1 MATLVVKDGELAGT
15 TFPFDSEV
23 VLGRVDADVTIGDP
37 QISRRHLKISPGDG
51 YVEVEDLG
59 STNGSWLN
67 GERLH
72 GRARL
77 NPGDVLRVGETTLEL
92 EAPAMTAGGT
102 VVGAAPDFEELKRQA
117 GAEAG
122 SSERAPAQGPAE
134 VPPPPPPAIV
144 SPGTE
149 ETAAASTGA
158 EGRSPPAEA
167 PPAFG
172 DAPHI
177 ERHPPQETLPPGQ
190 EAPAPATTPWEQRSQ
205 RPAGEEPSPWNEPRD
220 DSMEAPS
227 PWTGP
232 LEQTS
237 GEQPPAWGQ
246 QQQPWAQG
254 DPGTAP
260 MPQATGAQQQQQ
272 QQGGH
277 QSGGYAPPGGYQ
289 QAPQQGGYGT
299 QPAATG
305 AGKSNNKKLLLIA
318 GGILAALAVGAAIF
332 FFVLAANPLDTT
344 SIESQLEEAPQLIP
358 DLPFAE
364 IDRVEC
370 PDDVEVGE
378 GNEFQCTAFGP
389 GGESA
394 TVDLVQEDDEGNVRV
409 DN

>member
-1 MATLVVKDGELAGT
+1 
-15 TFPFDSEV
+15 
-23 VLGRVDADVTIGDP
+23 
-37 QISRRHLKISPGDG
+37 
-51 YVEVEDLG
+51 
-59 STNGSWLN
+59 
-67 GERLH
+67 
-72 GRARL
+72 
-77 NPGDVLRVGETTLEL
+77 
-92 EAPAMTAGGT
+92 
-102 VVGAAPDFEELKRQA
+102 
-117 GAEAG
+117 
-122 SSERAPAQGPAE
+122 
-134 VPPPPPPAIV
+134 
-144 SPGTE
+144 
-149 ETAAASTGA
+149 
-158 EGRSPPAEA
+158 
-167 PPAFG
+167 
-172 DAPHI
+172 
-177 ERHPPQETLPPGQ
+177 
-190 EAPAPATTPWEQRSQ
+190 
-205 RPAGEEPSPWNEPRD
+205 
-220 DSMEAPS
+220 
-227 PWTGP
+227 
-232 LEQTS
+232 
-237 GEQPPAWGQ
+237 
-246 QQQPWAQG
+246 
-254 DPGTAP
+254 

-272 QQGGH
+272 QQGGY